1 MRALFIALGVV
12 AIIVAGHAMAQTQ
25 RARLGAACPP
35 NCGAAPVFPGYPAGN
50 TPWPTQRPVAS
61 GSYGAMLEGR
71 NPASSA
77 GF

>member
-1 MRALFIALGVV
+1 MRAYLIALCAIAVVV
-12 AIIVAGHAMAQTQ
+12 ASHAIAQTRSS
-25 RARLGAACPP
+25 RAARVCPP
-35 NCGAAPVFPGYPAGN
+35 DCATSLGYQGYPSGN
-50 TPWPTQRPVAS
+50 TPWSSQRPVAS